1 MKRTLSY
8 TITNKNKADTI
19 GAFLHDAGYS
29 RRILIELKQN
39 PEQICLNGTPSWLN
53 TPLQIGDTLTLFL
66 PDEPFS
72 SDILP
77 VNLPIDIV
85 YEDEDLII
93 LNKATGMPVH
103 PSQGHH
109 ENTLA
114 NALAYRFA
122 SRGEHFVFR
131 AVNRLDRDT
140 TGLLLIAKHKISGA
154 FLSAMTAK
162 KEIRREYLAIVA
174 GKPEESGTIDL
185 PIARKDSSTI
195 ERCIDMDHGEHA
207 VTHYRCLDYRDDLG
221 CSLVRLRLETGRTHQ
236 IRVHMKA
243 IGHPLLGDFLY
254 NPDYRFI
261 GRQAL
266 HSYTVAFRHP
276 ITGEAMEFTG
286 SDAGGFFLLLLILLP
301 QSLRIM
307 VFQRPAA
314 LLAPSERIPVHT
326 HKAPA
331 FSGVFL
337 RKLDRLAAAGMPPSP
352 ARRQTGS
359 RSVLSSMVQEQ
370 VPARGAAQNGFS

>member
-53 TPLQIGDTLTLFL
+53 TPLQIGDTLMLFL
-66 PDEPFS
+66 PDEPVS

-114 NALAYRFA
+114 NGIAWYFEQK
-122 SRGEHFVFR
+122 GE
-131 AVNRLDRDT
+131 
-140 TGLLLIAKHKISGA
+140 
-154 FLSAMTAK
+154 LSAMTAK

-185 PIARKDSSTI
+185 PIARKDGSTI

-276 ITGEAMEFTG
+276 ITGEAMEFTAPMPEDF
-286 SDAGGFFLLLLILLP
+286 SFFY
-301 QSLRIM
+301 
-307 VFQRPAA
+307 
-314 LLAPSERIPVHT
+314 
-326 HKAPA
+326 
-331 FSGVFL
+331 
-337 RKLDRLAAAGMPPSP
+337 
-352 ARRQTGS
+352 
-359 RSVLSSMVQEQ
+359 
-370 VPARGAAQNGFS
+370 

>member
-19 GAFLHDAGYS
+19 GAFLRDAGYS

-39 PEQICLNGTPSWLN
+39 PEQICLNGTPPWLN

-66 PDEPFS
+66 PDEPVS

-162 KEIRREYLAIVA
+162 KEIRREYLALVA

-185 PIARKDSSTI
+185 PIARKDGSTI

-276 ITGEAMEFTG
+276 ITGEAMEFTAPMPEDF
-286 SDAGGFFLLLLILLP
+286 SFFY
-301 QSLRIM
+301 
-307 VFQRPAA
+307 
-314 LLAPSERIPVHT
+314 
-326 HKAPA
+326 
-331 FSGVFL
+331 
-337 RKLDRLAAAGMPPSP
+337 
-352 ARRQTGS
+352 
-359 RSVLSSMVQEQ
+359 
-370 VPARGAAQNGFS
+370 

>member
-19 GAFLHDAGYS
+19 GAFLRDAGYS

-53 TPLQIGDTLTLFL
+53 TLLQIGDTLTLFL
-66 PDEPFS
+66 PDEPVS

-93 LNKATGMPVH
+93 LNKAAGMPAH

-185 PIARKDSSTI
+185 PIARKDGSTI

-276 ITGEAMEFTG
+276 ITGEAMEFTAPMPEDF
-286 SDAGGFFLLLLILLP
+286 SFFY
-301 QSLRIM
+301 
-307 VFQRPAA
+307 
-314 LLAPSERIPVHT
+314 
-326 HKAPA
+326 
-331 FSGVFL
+331 
-337 RKLDRLAAAGMPPSP
+337 
-352 ARRQTGS
+352 
-359 RSVLSSMVQEQ
+359 
-370 VPARGAAQNGFS
+370 

>member
-8 TITNKNKADTI
+8 TITTENKADTI
-19 GAFLHDAGYS
+19 GAFLRDAGYS

-39 PEQICLNGTPSWLN
+39 PEQICLNGAPSWLN
-53 TPLQIGDTLTLFL
+53 TPLHAGDALTLFL
-66 PDEPFS
+66 PDEAAS

-77 VNLPIDIV
+77 VELPIDII
-85 YEDEDLII
+85 YEDEDLMVV
-93 LNKATGMPVH
+93 NKAAGMPVH

-154 FLSAMTAK
+154 FLSAMAAN

-174 GKPEESGTIDL
+174 GKTDKSDTIDL
-185 PIARKDSSTI
+185 PIARKDGSTI
-195 ERCIDMDHGEHA
+195 ERCIDMEQGERA
-207 VTHYRCLDYRDDLG
+207 VTHYRRLAYRDDLD
-221 CSLVRLRLETGRTHQ
+221 CSLIRLRLETGRTHQ
-236 IRVHMKA
+236 IRIHMKA

-254 NPDYRFI
+254 HPDYRFI

-266 HSYTVAFRHP
+266 HSCTVSFRHP
-276 ITGEAMEFTG
+276 ITGENMEFTAPMPEDF
-286 SDAGGFFLLLLILLP
+286 SFFI
-301 QSLRIM
+301 Q
-307 VFQRPAA
+307 
-314 LLAPSERIPVHT
+314 
-326 HKAPA
+326 
-331 FSGVFL
+331 
-337 RKLDRLAAAGMPPSP
+337 
-352 ARRQTGS
+352 
-359 RSVLSSMVQEQ
+359 
-370 VPARGAAQNGFS
+370 

>member
-19 GAFLHDAGYS
+19 GAFLRDAGYS

-53 TPLQIGDTLTLFL
+53 TSLQIGDTLTLFL
-66 PDEPFS
+66 PDEPVS

-93 LNKATGMPVH
+93 LNKAAGMPVH

-185 PIARKDSSTI
+185 PIARKDGSTI
-195 ERCIDMDHGEHA
+195 ERCIDMNHGEHA

-261 GRQAL
+261 ERQAL

-276 ITGEAMEFTG
+276 ITGEAMEFTAPMPEDF
-286 SDAGGFFLLLLILLP
+286 SFFY
-301 QSLRIM
+301 
-307 VFQRPAA
+307 
-314 LLAPSERIPVHT
+314 
-326 HKAPA
+326 
-331 FSGVFL
+331 
-337 RKLDRLAAAGMPPSP
+337 
-352 ARRQTGS
+352 
-359 RSVLSSMVQEQ
+359 
-370 VPARGAAQNGFS
+370 

>member
-19 GAFLHDAGYS
+19 GAFLRDAGYS

-53 TPLQIGDTLTLFL
+53 TLLQIGDTLTLFL
-66 PDEPFS
+66 PDEPVS

-93 LNKATGMPVH
+93 LNKAAGMPVH

-174 GKPEESGTIDL
+174 GKPEGSGTIDL
-185 PIARKDSSTI
+185 PIARKDGSTI

-276 ITGEAMEFTG
+276 ITGEAMEFTAPMPEDF
-286 SDAGGFFLLLLILLP
+286 SFFY
-301 QSLRIM
+301 
-307 VFQRPAA
+307 
-314 LLAPSERIPVHT
+314 
-326 HKAPA
+326 
-331 FSGVFL
+331 
-337 RKLDRLAAAGMPPSP
+337 
-352 ARRQTGS
+352 
-359 RSVLSSMVQEQ
+359 
-370 VPARGAAQNGFS
+370 

>member
-66 PDEPFS
+66 PDEPVS

-174 GKPEESGTIDL
+174 GKPEEYGTIDL
-185 PIARKDSSTI
+185 PIARKDGSTI

-276 ITGEAMEFTG
+276 ITGEAMEFTAPMPEDF
-286 SDAGGFFLLLLILLP
+286 SFFY
-301 QSLRIM
+301 
-307 VFQRPAA
+307 
-314 LLAPSERIPVHT
+314 
-326 HKAPA
+326 
-331 FSGVFL
+331 
-337 RKLDRLAAAGMPPSP
+337 
-352 ARRQTGS
+352 
-359 RSVLSSMVQEQ
+359 
-370 VPARGAAQNGFS
+370 

>member
-19 GAFLHDAGYS
+19 GAFLRDAGYS

-53 TPLQIGDTLTLFL
+53 TLLQIGDTLTLFL
-66 PDEPFS
+66 PDEPVS

-93 LNKATGMPVH
+93 LNKAPGMPVH

-185 PIARKDSSTI
+185 PIARKDGSTI
-195 ERCIDMDHGEHA
+195 ERCIDMDHGKHA

-276 ITGEAMEFTG
+276 ITGEAMEF
-286 SDAGGFFLLLLILLP
+286 SAPMPEDFSFFY
-301 QSLRIM
+301 
-307 VFQRPAA
+307 
-314 LLAPSERIPVHT
+314 
-326 HKAPA
+326 
-331 FSGVFL
+331 
-337 RKLDRLAAAGMPPSP
+337 
-352 ARRQTGS
+352 
-359 RSVLSSMVQEQ
+359 
-370 VPARGAAQNGFS
+370 

>member
-8 TITNKNKADTI
+8 TITNKNKAGTI
-19 GAFLHDAGYS
+19 GAFLRDAGYS

-53 TPLQIGDTLTLFL
+53 TPLRIGDTLTLFL
-66 PDEPFS
+66 PDEPVS

-77 VNLPIDIV
+77 VNLPINIV

-185 PIARKDSSTI
+185 PIARKDGSTI

-221 CSLVRLRLETGRTHQ
+221 CALVRLRLETGRTHQ

-276 ITGEAMEFTG
+276 ITGEAMEFTAPMPEDF
-286 SDAGGFFLLLLILLP
+286 SFFY
-301 QSLRIM
+301 
-307 VFQRPAA
+307 
-314 LLAPSERIPVHT
+314 
-326 HKAPA
+326 
-331 FSGVFL
+331 
-337 RKLDRLAAAGMPPSP
+337 
-352 ARRQTGS
+352 
-359 RSVLSSMVQEQ
+359 
-370 VPARGAAQNGFS
+370 

>member
-8 TITNKNKADTI
+8 TITNKNKAGTI
-19 GAFLHDAGYS
+19 GAFLRDAGYS

-53 TPLQIGDTLTLFL
+53 TSLQIGDTLTLFL
-66 PDEPFS
+66 PDEPVS

-185 PIARKDSSTI
+185 PIARKDGSTI
-195 ERCIDMDHGEHA
+195 ERCIDMNHGEHA

-261 GRQAL
+261 ERQAL

-276 ITGEAMEFTG
+276 ITGEAMEFTAPMPEDF
-286 SDAGGFFLLLLILLP
+286 SFFY
-301 QSLRIM
+301 
-307 VFQRPAA
+307 
-314 LLAPSERIPVHT
+314 
-326 HKAPA
+326 
-331 FSGVFL
+331 
-337 RKLDRLAAAGMPPSP
+337 
-352 ARRQTGS
+352 
-359 RSVLSSMVQEQ
+359 
-370 VPARGAAQNGFS
+370 

>member
-19 GAFLHDAGYS
+19 GAFLRDAGYS
-29 RRILIELKQN
+29 HRILIELKQN

-53 TPLQIGDTLTLFL
+53 TLLQIGDTLTLFL
-66 PDEPFS
+66 PDEPVS

-85 YEDEDLII
+85 YVDEDLII
-93 LNKATGMPVH
+93 LNKAPGMPVH

-185 PIARKDSSTI
+185 PIARKDGSTI

-207 VTHYRCLDYRDDLG
+207 VTHYRCLDYRDDLD

-276 ITGEAMEFTG
+276 ITGEAMEFTAPMPEDF
-286 SDAGGFFLLLLILLP
+286 SFFY
-301 QSLRIM
+301 
-307 VFQRPAA
+307 
-314 LLAPSERIPVHT
+314 
-326 HKAPA
+326 
-331 FSGVFL
+331 
-337 RKLDRLAAAGMPPSP
+337 
-352 ARRQTGS
+352 
-359 RSVLSSMVQEQ
+359 
-370 VPARGAAQNGFS
+370 

>member
-19 GAFLHDAGYS
+19 GAFLRDAGYS

-66 PDEPFS
+66 PDEPVS

-93 LNKATGMPVH
+93 LNKAPGMPVH

-140 TGLLLIAKHKISGA
+140 TGLLLIAAVSLDHVVS
-154 FLSAMTAK
+154 
-162 KEIRREYLAIVA
+162 
-174 GKPEESGTIDL
+174 
-185 PIARKDSSTI
+185 RK
-195 ERCIDMDHGEHA
+195 
-207 VTHYRCLDYRDDLG
+207 
-221 CSLVRLRLETGRTHQ
+221 
-236 IRVHMKA
+236 
-243 IGHPLLGDFLY
+243 
-254 NPDYRFI
+254 
-261 GRQAL
+261 
-266 HSYTVAFRHP
+266 
-276 ITGEAMEFTG
+276 
-286 SDAGGFFLLLLILLP
+286 
-301 QSLRIM
+301 
-307 VFQRPAA
+307 
-314 LLAPSERIPVHT
+314 
-326 HKAPA
+326 
-331 FSGVFL
+331 
-337 RKLDRLAAAGMPPSP
+337 
-352 ARRQTGS
+352 
-359 RSVLSSMVQEQ
+359 
-370 VPARGAAQNGFS
+370 